1 MCRQRTSQF
10 FAWFLGEK
18 RPRSKKNVCALK
30 MLYHKSSFACMIFF
44 LFFNYNIWRHV
55 IHTRTAL
62 KWQQRWDFISF
73 AFLLPAQFS
82 NIATADLASPAQP
95 VALLLM
101 TAGCL
106 RSHGH
111 QHGHHT
117 FCLKPFAPQ
126 GLQDSTGKRRSF
138 QEVPSFS
145 ASHQIQTPPK
155 SLKRQKQQHNLNCLF
170 HFYSIIPKSFP
181 LLSALYAIICQ
192 TVH

>member
-1 MCRQRTSQF
+1 MYEDMSFTLGLLSNDNKGETSSVLRSF
-10 FAWFLGEK
+10 SLHSFLT
-18 RPRSKKNVCALK
+18 L
-30 MLYHKSSFACMIFF
+30 
-44 LFFNYNIWRHV
+44 
-55 IHTRTAL
+55 
-62 KWQQRWDFISF
+62 QQQTWHPQPS
-73 AFLLPAQFS
+73 
-82 NIATADLASPAQP
+82 P

-101 TAGCL
+101 TASCL
-106 RSHGH
+106 RSHGR

-145 ASHQIQTPPK
+145 ASHHIQTPPK
-155 SLKRQKQQHNLNCLF
+155 SLKKQKQQHNLNCLF
-170 HFYSIIPKSFP
+170 HFYCIIPKSFP